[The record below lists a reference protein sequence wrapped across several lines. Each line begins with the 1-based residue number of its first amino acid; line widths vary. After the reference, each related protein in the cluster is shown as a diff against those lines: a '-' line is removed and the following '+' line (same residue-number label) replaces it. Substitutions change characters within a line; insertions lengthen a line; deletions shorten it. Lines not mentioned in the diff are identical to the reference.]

1 MAQRRYYGAKRD
13 PPDSRDFKIHFKDIP
28 SELEVDLSKYVHG
41 VYDQRKIGSCTANAV
56 CAAYRIDL
64 NRQGLPDFDP
74 SRLFLYYNA
83 REIEK
88 KVDEDSGAYLR
99 DTVKALKSQGVCR
112 EKCWPYENVQL
123 KCKIK
128 PSLQCYQEAKGNI
141 VRKYESIQNYSD
153 VHQLRAC
160 LKAGYPFVFSFK
172 VFPSFEDATISGV
185 MKMPTEKELQ
195 GEPEGMHAVVAV
207 GYDDRKKTIKVLNSW
222 GHHWGYNGYFYM
234 PYGYITNR
242 QWCYDFWKIEF
253 VQEAS
258 ERPTGT
264 KEGVIKQS
272 SRICTLL

>member
-13 PPDSRDFKIHFKDIP
+13 RPDSRDFKIHFKDIP
-28 SELEVDLSKYVHG
+28 SESEVDLSKYVRG
-41 VYDQRKIGSCTANAV
+41 VYNQFPLGSCTANAV

-74 SRLFLYYNA
+74 SRLFLYYNT

-88 KVDEDSGAYLR
+88 TVDEDSGASLR

-123 KCKIK
+123 KFKIK
-128 PSLQCYQEAKGNI
+128 PSRQCYQEAKGNI
-141 VRKYESIQNYSD
+141 VKKYESIQNYSD

-160 LKAGYPFVFSFK
+160 LKNGYPFVFTFK
-172 VFPSFEDATISGV
+172 FFPSFDKIDLSGV

-195 GEPEGMHAVVAV
+195 GEPELHAVVAV
-207 GYDDRKKTIKVLNSW
+207 GYDDSKKTIKVLNSW
-222 GHHWGYNGYFYM
+222 GHHWGYDGYFYM
-234 PYGYITNR
+234 PYGYITNC

-253 VQEAS
+253 VQEAN

-264 KEGVIKQS
+264 KEGVKKQS